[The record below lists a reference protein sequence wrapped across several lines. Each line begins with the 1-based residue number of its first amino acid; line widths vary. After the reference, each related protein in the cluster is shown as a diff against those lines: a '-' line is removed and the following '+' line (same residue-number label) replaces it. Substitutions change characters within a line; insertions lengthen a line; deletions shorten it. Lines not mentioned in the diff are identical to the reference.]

1 MAAIH
6 RQIAL
11 HIWLEEAGKIN
22 FRAVLLFGCDCHY
35 LNTSPRGP
43 FLLAASNVKN
53 RRFLRWS
60 CSRHF
65 SSRGFGAD
73 DHRIGQFDPMTATK
87 ADGAFRNLFVDN
99 NGVKA
104 VQRVA
109 RRVVAF
115 AGKPGSPNALP
126 LRGNIR
132 KLSRS
137 FFGFADN
144 GGHPAI

>member
-1 MAAIH
+1 
-6 RQIAL
+6 
-11 HIWLEEAGKIN
+11 
-22 FRAVLLFGCDCHY
+22 
-35 LNTSPRGP
+35 
-43 FLLAASNVKN
+43 
-53 RRFLRWS
+53 
-60 CSRHF
+60 
-65 SSRGFGAD
+65 
-73 DHRIGQFDPMTATK
+73 MTATK
-87 ADGAFRNLFVDN
+87 DDGAFRNLFVDN

-109 RRVVAF
+109 RRAVAF

-126 LRGNIR
+126 LRSNIR